1 MKLNIT
7 YGEDGLYHVRV
18 FAKPDAEGRRP
29 SKRIS
34 GPTRKDVQQQ
44 ALAWQQEMEQQNRS
58 FYKMPLSEA
67 AQKYLEYLSQKKKPL
82 SPSTKRLYD
91 SYAKLYFQ
99 NLHDISIF
107 NITEEMI
114 QAEIFELESKLSAK
128 TIINIVNFYVPCIH
142 HFRRGFHPDLELPE
156 KEEATIQVPDME
168 YLKNKIATI
177 DNKRLLLPVLL
188 AAYCGMRRSEI
199 AALDLHN
206 DVEYD
211 VPLRINGTQTSGG
224 FIHIN
229 RALVRGIEEYEIK
242 GTKTKAGTRTV
253 FLPGWLN
260 DIVKQ
265 YRDDPEYVP
274 YPPHKISS
282 RFAEWAEREDIC
294 CSFHG
299 LRHFYASLGE
309 ALNIPDLYMMS
320 MMGHSTSNML
330 DKYKEIMA
338 DKQREVNES
347 LFVYLNNNSPFAP
360 QNAPQEIMNE
370 E

>member
-1 MKLNIT
+1 
-7 YGEDGLYHVRV
+7 
-18 FAKPDAEGRRP
+18 
-29 SKRIS
+29 
-34 GPTRKDVQQQ
+34 
-44 ALAWQQEMEQQNRS
+44 
-58 FYKMPLSEA
+58 
-67 AQKYLEYLSQKKKPL
+67 
-82 SPSTKRLYD
+82 
-91 SYAKLYFQ
+91 
-99 NLHDISIF
+99 
-107 NITEEMI
+107 MI

-347 LFVYLNNNSPFAP
+347 LFVYLDNNSPFAP